1 MPKEEVKEKKEKKK
15 KRKLKWQVKLFIII
29 LIIIIYAF
37 LIGPKGIY
45 IKEYKVS
52 SDKITNEKD
61 GLKILQISDIH
72 YGSTVNENDIVKIR
86 KKANEAKADIVVFTG
101 DLIDEDYK
109 IEDNE
114 KDLLKKEL
122 KKINAEL
129 GKYYVIGEED
139 FDEAKTILN
148 YAEFID
154 LNNNPQSIY
163 SEDNTP
169 ILLVDK
175 SINKDY
181 ITSEEN
187 SSYFKI
193 LAIHNPD
200 DFEKFKNYNFDM
212 AIAGHTHNGQ
222 INIPKIKDL
231 FISSKYKNDYQKIN
245 NTSLYINAG
254 IGTSGIKIRL
264 FNHPTMN
271 LYRLNK
277 TSTKN
282 K

>member
-37 LIGPKGIY
+37 IIGPKGIY

-52 SDKITNEKD
+52 SDKITSEKD

-72 YGSTVNENDIVKIR
+72 YGSTVNDNDIIKIR

-187 SSYFKI
+187 STYFKI

-231 FISSKYKNDYQKIN
+231 FISSKYKKDYQKIN
-245 NTSLYINAG
+245 NTNLYINAG

>member
-1 MPKEEVKEKKEKKK
+1 MPKEELKENKEKKK

-52 SDKITNEKD
+52 SDKITSEKD

-72 YGSTVNENDIVKIR
+72 YGSTVNENDIIKIR
-86 KKANEAKADIVVFTG
+86 KKANEAKVDIVVFTG
-101 DLIDEDYK
+101 DLIDEGYK

-163 SEDNTP
+163 SEDNIP

-187 SSYFKI
+187 STYFKI

-200 DFEKFKNYNFDM
+200 DFEKFKNYNFDI

-222 INIPKIKDL
+222 INIPKVKDL
-231 FISSKYKNDYQKIN
+231 FISSIYKKDYQKIN
-245 NTSLYINAG
+245 NTNLYINAG

-277 TSTKN
+277 TSTK

>member
-37 LIGPKGIY
+37 IIGPKGIY

-52 SDKITNEKD
+52 SDKITSEKD

-72 YGSTVNENDIVKIR
+72 YGSTVNDNDIIKIR

-187 SSYFKI
+187 STYFKI

-200 DFEKFKNYNFDM
+200 DFEKFKNYNFDI

-231 FISSKYKNDYQKIN
+231 FISSKYKKDYQKIN
-245 NTSLYINAG
+245 NTNLYINAG